1 MVLVFSYKFKLAFCR
16 LSVLIISAL
25 SIQNLPPVCCL
36 ILNSVFI
43 IEKLECVGI
52 VNLFIC
58 EYFLFFQ
65 RRENNSSLDL
75 LSILYVFHLIIYS
88 AQNYLVPFMGQIF
101 F

>member
-1 MVLVFSYKFKLAFCR
+1 MA
-16 LSVLIISAL
+16 
-25 SIQNLPPVCCL
+25 
-36 ILNSVFI
+36 
-43 IEKLECVGI
+43 I